1 MIDVDFEC
9 SIPNTLIFVAEEE
22 ELGHLLN
29 VTKKYAKNSKTWRAF
44 LNDLYDV
51 DESTAKRM
59 PYSCMFGGMPIDGNP
74 LLWTI
79 KREIFQFSET
89 LFSRPAYQHLL
100 HEFAEKPNPQA
111 SRLAKALLGK
121 EDMLL
126 EDYL

>member
-1 MIDVDFEC
+1 MFCASEMIDVDFEC

-59 PYSCMFGGMPIDGNP
+59 P
-74 LLWTI
+74 
-79 KREIFQFSET
+79 
-89 LFSRPAYQHLL
+89 
-100 HEFAEKPNPQA
+100 
-111 SRLAKALLGK
+111 
-121 EDMLL
+121 
-126 EDYL
+126 